1 MINRQKLMVCTQ
13 GIVSRQNVGILVW
26 MALFTLGVTGAMAQE
41 PTGIAQQTMDKAVSA
56 KVIGNDG
63 SQPSRAEIEQYRI
76 GPGDQVSIDFYG
88 KAQLS
93 RLERV
98 DARGM
103 IRMPLI
109 DEDIR
114 AGCRTENELAD
125 EIARMY
131 RVRQLLKNPT
141 VSVSV
146 KDFQSQPVAV
156 IGAVKTPG
164 QFKLQRSVRLL
175 ELVVFHAGGPTATAG
190 RKIQILSTVPP
201 IPCEGSPSLSPGNA
215 SVTNAEASVVTPGN
229 AATTNA
235 EAGVVTYDLK
245 DLMQGND
252 AMNPYVHQGDI
263 INIPAA
269 EEVLIVGQVSKPS
282 AVSIAEPMTLSRAIA
297 TVGGILPDGKKD
309 KIRIRRQIPGS
320 ATTNDIFVDIKARD
334 KSQGEDFLLQGGDIV
349 EVSGKTGFQAALS
362 SFTKSLLP
370 MVVGLPTRVIRPY

>member
-1 MINRQKLMVCTQ
+1 MVCTQ
-13 GIVSRQNVGILVW
+13 GIVSREIIGILVW
-26 MALFTLGVTGAMAQE
+26 TALFTLGVTGAIAQE
-41 PTGIAQQTMDKAVSA
+41 PTGIAQQTTEKAVSV

-156 IGAVKTPG
+156 IGAVKAPG

-175 ELVVFHAGGPTATAG
+175 ELVVFHAGGPTANAG
-190 RKIQILSTVPP
+190 RKIQILSTVPA
-201 IPCEGSPSLSPGNA
+201 IPCEGSPSLSPA
-215 SVTNAEASVVTPGN
+215 N
-229 AATTNA
+229 AAVTSA

-269 EEVLIVGQVSKPS
+269 EEVLVVGQVSKPS
-282 AVSIAEPMTLSRAIA
+282 AVSLAEPMTLSRAIA
-297 TVGGILPDGKKD
+297 TVGGITPDGKKE

-320 ATTNDIFVDIKARD
+320 AATTDIFVDIKARD

-362 SFTKSLLP
+362 SFTRSLMP
-370 MVVGLPTRVIRPY
+370 MVIGLPTRVIRPY

>member
-1 MINRQKLMVCTQ
+1 M
-13 GIVSRQNVGILVW
+13 
-26 MALFTLGVTGAMAQE
+26 
-41 PTGIAQQTMDKAVSA
+41 AQQTMEKAVSP

-63 SQPSRAEIEQYRI
+63 SQPSRAEMEQYRI

-88 KAQLS
+88 KSQLS

-175 ELVVFHAGGPTATAG
+175 ELVVFHAGGPTANAG
-190 RKIQILSTVPP
+190 RKIQILSTVPAV
-201 IPCEGSPSLSPGNA
+201 PCEGSPSLSPGNA
-215 SVTNAEASVVTPGN
+215 AVTNAEASVVTPGN
-229 AATTNA
+229 AAVTNA
-235 EAGVVTYDLK
+235 EASVVTYDLK

-269 EEVLIVGQVSKPS
+269 EEVLVVGQVSKPS
-282 AVSIAEPMTLSRAIA
+282 AVPIAEPMTLSRAMA
-297 TVGGILPDGKKD
+297 TVGGILPDGNKN

-320 ATTNDIFVDIKARD
+320 AATTDIFVDIKARD

-349 EVSGKTGFQAALS
+349 EVGGRTGFQAALS
-362 SFTKSLLP
+362 SFTKSLMP
-370 MVVGLPTRVIRPY
+370 MVIGLPTRVIRPY